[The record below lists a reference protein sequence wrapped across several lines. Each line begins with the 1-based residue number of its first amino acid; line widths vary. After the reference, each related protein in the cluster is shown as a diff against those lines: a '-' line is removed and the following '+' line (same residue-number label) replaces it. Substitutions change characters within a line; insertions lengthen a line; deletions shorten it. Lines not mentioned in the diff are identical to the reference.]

1 MSANVANDVQTAQVA
16 QPIFALQEVGKS
28 YALARSPLERMFNR
42 GRFHAVSGV
51 SLEVAKGDALAIV
64 GESGSGKSTVARM
77 MVGLTAPTAGS
88 ICFRGDALN
97 TMTRAQNATF
107 RQRVQMVFQSTSSSL
122 NPRKTIAT
130 TLAEAIGNDGVP
142 VRQLLD
148 MVRLPTFVLA
158 RYPHQLSGGQRQRVG
173 IARAL
178 ARRPELVVA
187 DEPTSALDVSIQAE
201 IIRLLRDLHQ
211 SAGVSLVV
219 ISHDLALV
227 GELCQRVVVMREGR
241 VVEAG
246 AVDQVLFEPRERYTM
261 ELLAAIPKG
270 IGRQPIGVAPE

>member
-1 MSANVANDVQTAQVA
+1 
-16 QPIFALQEVGKS
+16 
-28 YALARSPLERMFNR
+28 
-42 GRFHAVSGV
+42 
-51 SLEVAKGDALAIV
+51 
-64 GESGSGKSTVARM
+64 
-77 MVGLTAPTAGS
+77 
-88 ICFRGDALN
+88 
-97 TMTRAQNATF
+97 
-107 RQRVQMVFQSTSSSL
+107 
-122 NPRKTIAT
+122 
-130 TLAEAIGNDGVP
+130 VP

-148 MVRLPTFVLA
+148 MVRLPAFVLA

-241 VVEAG
+241 IVEAG
-246 AVDQVLFEPRERYTM
+246 AVDQVLFEPRERYTT

-270 IGRQPIGVAPE
+270 IRRLQERRSEQ

>member
-1 MSANVANDVQTAQVA
+1 
-16 QPIFALQEVGKS
+16 
-28 YALARSPLERMFNR
+28 
-42 GRFHAVSGV
+42 
-51 SLEVAKGDALAIV
+51 
-64 GESGSGKSTVARM
+64 GKSTVARM

-107 RQRVQMVFQSTSSSL
+107 RQRVQMVFQSTTNSL

-178 ARRPELVVA
+178 ARRPE
-187 DEPTSALDVSIQAE
+187 
-201 IIRLLRDLHQ
+201 
-211 SAGVSLVV
+211 
-219 ISHDLALV
+219 
-227 GELCQRVVVMREGR
+227 
-241 VVEAG
+241 
-246 AVDQVLFEPRERYTM
+246 
-261 ELLAAIPKG
+261 
-270 IGRQPIGVAPE
+270 